1 MQAIVTKYFGAG
13 NVKGSRIK
21 AKCQRGSITL
31 HYDDGLSAAVN
42 HKRAAL
48 ALASKLEWDGAWVAG
63 GLPSGELVWVL
74 SEPYHVDDVFNVEKT
89 K

>member
-21 AKCQRGSITL
+21 ATAQARSLTQ
-31 HYDDGLSAAVN
+31 HYDDSLSAAVN
-42 HKRAAL
+42 HKRAAQ
-48 ALASKLEWDGAWVAG
+48 ALATKLEWDGAWVAG

-74 SEPYHVDDVFNVEKT
+74 SEPFHVDDVFNVEKR